1 MGDGDREER
10 GETEVQRT
18 VFQVH
23 TSLDAVSFSSP
34 SSPPSSFLTH
44 PLPLSRVC
52 VPSPIPTPRV
62 LLLVLARLPPVFSS
76 ASTHISVHLFP
87 SFPSRRHRHPAR
99 HPREPSELS
108 EPLWISPYATYWA
121 QDVLRAVR
129 ERNLRAPGMNPVKRP
144 VAFINIA
151 VGAFIAPCVLVPI
164 DPDIR
169 FYLSLERLNLCRNSL
184 KNFVK
189 ISESVNTD

>member
-1 MGDGDREER
+1 MTGRREER
-10 GETEVQRT
+10 RKSSERSSKST
-18 VFQVH
+18 
-23 TSLDAVSFSSP
+23 LLSF
-34 SSPPSSFLTH
+34 SSPPSSFLAH

-62 LLLVLARLPPVFSS
+62 LLLVLARLPPVFPS

-151 VGAFIAPCVLVPI
+151 VGAFIAPCVLAPI

-169 FYLSLERLNLCRNSL
+169 FYVSRE
-184 KNFVK
+184 
-189 ISESVNTD
+189 T

>member
-1 MGDGDREER
+1 MRKSRER
-10 GETEVQRT
+10 SSKSTFLSTPSR
-18 VFQVH
+18 FPP
-23 TSLDAVSFSSP
+23 LLLRSSP
-34 SSPPSSFLTH
+34 FHAH

-52 VPSPIPTPRV
+52 VPSLIPTPRV
-62 LLLVLARLPPVFSS
+62 LLPRVLARLPPVFPS
-76 ASTHISVHLFP
+76 APTHISVHLFP

-129 ERNLRAPGMNPVKRP
+129 ERNLRASGMNPVKRP

-151 VGAFIAPCVLVPI
+151 IGAFIAPYVLARI
-164 DPDIR
+164 DLPR
-169 FYLSLERLNLCRNSL
+169 YPALS
-184 KNFVK
+184 
-189 ISESVNTD
+189 IS